1 MARTNLLKG
10 FKRPKGITFEHSEV
24 NPHYGKFVA
33 YPFERGYGTT
43 IGNTLRR
50 ILLSS
55 IQGYAVT
62 AIRVTTYDKEGTA
75 HVLSSE
81 YESIAHVVE
90 DTPDI
95 INRLKQLQI
104 QLPEDTEQKTIVI
117 ESKGKGVVTAAALEV
132 DDTISVSNK
141 DLVLMTLMPEANVE
155 VELQV
160 DLGRGYVPAEQNEKY
175 IEVIGTI
182 PIDAIFSPIR
192 RCRYEVENTRVGQRT
207 DYDKLVIEV
216 WSDGT
221 VKPEDALA
229 EAAKIAKDHFTIFI
243 NFDEDNVV
251 GDDDVDEEEERV
263 RALLETPVEELE
275 LSVRSSNC
283 LKNANIRSI
292 GDLTARTEED
302 IAKTRNFGKK
312 SLQEIKE
319 KLSEW
324 NLSLGMTDYSQLR
337 QAVRLKKK
345 KDEENEA

>member
-324 NLSLGMTDYSQLR
+324 NLSIGMTDYSQLR

>member
-1 MARTNLLKG
+1 MARKNLLKG

-24 NPHYGKFVA
+24 NPTYGKFIA

-43 IGNTLRR
+43 IGNSLRR
-50 ILLSS
+50 VLLSS
-55 IQGYAVT
+55 IQGYAVSAVRIT
-62 AIRVTTYDKEGTA
+62 SYDSEGTA

-81 YESIAHVVE
+81 YEAIPEVVE
-90 DTPDI
+90 DTPDV

-104 QLPEDTEQKTIVI
+104 GLPEDVEQKTIVI
-117 ESKGKGVVTAAALEV
+117 ESKGKGVITGADLEV
-132 DDTISVSNK
+132 DDSITIMNK
-141 DLVLMTLMPEANVE
+141 DLNLLTLMAEANVE
-155 VELQV
+155 IEIQI
-160 DLGRGYVPAEQNEKY
+160 DLGRGYVPAEMNEKY

-192 RCRYEVENTRVGQRT
+192 RVKYNVENTRVGHRT
-207 DYDKLVIEV
+207 DYDKLSLEI
-216 WSDGT
+216 WTDGT

-229 EAAKIAKDHFTIFI
+229 EASKIAKDHFTIFI
-243 NFDEDNVV
+243 NFDEDEIV
-251 GDDDVDEEEERV
+251 GDEDVDEEEERIKQ
-263 RALLETPVEELE
+263 LLETPVEELE

-319 KLSEW
+319 KLNEW

-337 QAVRLKKK
+337 QAVRMKKQK
-345 KDEENEA
+345 EDENEA

>member
-1 MARTNLLKG
+1 LLKG

>member
-1 MARTNLLKG
+1 MARKNLLKG

-24 NPHYGKFVA
+24 NPTYGKFIA

-43 IGNTLRR
+43 IGNSLRR
-50 ILLSS
+50 VLLSS
-55 IQGYAVT
+55 IQGYAVSAVRIT
-62 AIRVTTYDKEGTA
+62 SYDSEGTA

-81 YESIAHVVE
+81 YEAIAEVVE
-90 DTPDI
+90 DTPDV

-104 QLPEDTEQKTIVI
+104 GLPENVEQKTIVI
-117 ESKGKGVVTAAALEV
+117 ESKGKGVITGADLEV
-132 DDTISVSNK
+132 DDSITIMNK
-141 DLVLMTLMPEANVE
+141 DLILLTLMEEANVE
-155 VELQV
+155 IEVQI
-160 DLGRGYVPAEQNEKY
+160 DLGRGYVPAERNEKY

-182 PIDAIFSPIR
+182 PVDAIFSPIR
-192 RCRYEVENTRVGQRT
+192 RVKYNVENTRVGHRT
-207 DYDKLVIEV
+207 DYDKLSLEI
-216 WSDGT
+216 WTDGT

-229 EAAKIAKDHFTIFI
+229 EASKIAKDHFTIFI
-243 NFDEDNVV
+243 NFDEDDIV
-251 GDDDVDEEEERV
+251 GDEDVDEEEERIKQ
-263 RALLETPVEELE
+263 LLETPVEELE

-319 KLSEW
+319 KLNEW

-337 QAVRLKKK
+337 QAVRMKKQK
-345 KDEENEA
+345 EDENEA